1 MCSDRLKVIQE
12 ESNYSLYE
20 YVPTIYKPLAISFEK
35 MRIARRLRFWYEL
48 LKGGYRVYYLAYNET
63 FVGYC
68 VVTPGG
74 RRLSVST
81 KNDIVLGPYFVSPE
95 FRGRGYAKVLVRM
108 TLANCTYD
116 YKFAFDWIHKDNN
129 ASIKTSEACGFVQEG
144 HRLNVVGVMRKLVL
158 TDNGSN
164 VIYKYTRR

>member
-1 MCSDRLKVIQE
+1 
-12 ESNYSLYE
+12 
-20 YVPTIYKPLAISFEK
+20 
-35 MRIARRLRFWYEL
+35 
-48 LKGGYRVYYLAYNET
+48 
-63 FVGYC
+63 
-68 VVTPGG
+68 
-74 RRLSVST
+74 
-81 KNDIVLGPYFVSPE
+81 
-95 FRGRGYAKVLVRM
+95 M

-144 HRLNVVGVMRKLVL
+144 HRLNIVGVMRKLVL